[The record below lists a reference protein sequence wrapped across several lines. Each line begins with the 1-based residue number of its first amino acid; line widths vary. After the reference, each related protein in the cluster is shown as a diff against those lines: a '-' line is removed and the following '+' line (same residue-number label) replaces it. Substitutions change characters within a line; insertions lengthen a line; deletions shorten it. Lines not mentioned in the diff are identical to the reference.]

1 MKFIDFAGMG
11 FKNLWRRKLR
21 TILTMVGVSIGAFSI
36 VIMLSLGIAMTEGYK
51 QQLAE
56 WGSLTKITIN
66 RYGYVYDEETGMGM
80 SQENNLD
87 DTLVQTIKNMEHV
100 RGVTPILNVSAT
112 LKSGKYQSWCNIT
125 GIDPDTIQYFDF
137 PEIESGEY
145 ISNDNPTAVLF
156 GKDSYNFYNPRS
168 NNSWNY
174 GAESPVDLIMDSI
187 KITFDDMWGEKT
199 PKYTK
204 FNVAGIMKES
214 TNEANYSAYAPIEQ
228 VKKWY
233 KEQQE
238 NREDNKNKNK
248 TITYESIWVSVDDT
262 KNVEEVQNKI
272 KELGYTTYSRAD
284 ELNNVQEMSNTL
296 QLILGGIGAVSL
308 LVSAIGIANTMVMSI
323 YERTKEIGVMK
334 VLGCVVTDIRK
345 LFLFEASIIGLL
357 GGGLGLGLS
366 YLTSFLLNKYAPEIG
381 GMLGLNSNY
390 DISVIPIWL
399 ALAALIF
406 SIAIGII
413 SGLYPA
419 IKATKIKAI
428 EAMRTEG

>member
-1 MKFIDFAGMG
+1 MRFIDFTEMG

-51 QQLAE
+51 NQLAE
-56 WGSLTKITIN
+56 WGSLTKITIE
-66 RYGYVYDEETGMGM
+66 RYGFIYDEETGMGM
-80 SQENNLD
+80 SQENKLD
-87 DTLVQTIKNMEHV
+87 DTLVQTIKGMEHV
-100 RGVTPILNVSAT
+100 RAVTPILNVSGT
-112 LKSGKYQSWCNIT
+112 MKSGKYQSWCNII
-125 GIDPDTIQYFDF
+125 GIDPDTLQYFDF

-145 ISNDNPTAVLF
+145 ISNENPSAVLF
-156 GKDSYNFYNPRS
+156 GKDSFHFYNPKS
-168 NNSWNY
+168 NNYY
-174 GAESPVDLIMDSI
+174 GKEESPVDLINDQV
-187 KITFDDMWGEKT
+187 KITFDDTWGEKT

-204 FNVAGIMKES
+204 LTVAGIMKET

-233 KEQQE
+233 KQQQE
-238 NREDNKNKNK
+238 NRENNKDKSK

-262 KNVEEVQNKI
+262 KYVKEVQEKI

-366 YLTSFLLNKYAPEIG
+366 YLTSFLLNKYAPQIG
-381 GMLGLNSNY
+381 GALGLNSEY
-390 DISVIPIWL
+390 DISIIPLWL
-399 ALAALIF
+399 AVAALAF
-406 SIAIGII
+406 SILIGII